1 MNFAF
6 RRDRCVA
13 MIFAASM
20 ASAWVATPLVRAEQ
34 GRIFT
39 VQSEAEL
46 KKRAD
51 TLLKGL
57 IDTGSKVT
65 YGSVEKGEKPQGLV
79 IKNLEITGPDD
90 KKYTVEQV
98 EVREF
103 DWENP
108 EDGPRLDLSIKKL
121 VIPAESLG
129 KEAAEF
135 GLTSLTINA
144 DLDVSFDDAKKTF
157 EIAGFVLDFVE
168 LGELRLKLK
177 LVGLSKA
184 DLKKAT
190 GDTPPGQKKDDE
202 AGMKLLANVN
212 IAGATFAFKDK
223 GLIERL
229 IRADAK
235 KKNLSE
241 AAAKAKM
248 LEDLAEQRKKA
259 EDDATR
265 EVIDTAIKF
274 LTNPGTIEI
283 VSAPGAPANLMM
295 AFMAIMSSP
304 ATLKQMLGISI
315 AVK

>member
-1 MNFAF
+1 MSFAF

-13 MIFAASM
+13 LIFAAAL
-20 ASAWVATPLVRAEQ
+20 ASAWAATPLVRAEQ
-34 GRIFT
+34 GRVFT

-51 TLLKGL
+51 TLLKALSDSGA
-57 IDTGSKVT
+57 KVT
-65 YGSVEKGEKPQGLV
+65 YGSVEKGEKADGLV
-79 IKNLEITGPDD
+79 IKNLEITGPDN
-90 KKYTVEQV
+90 KKFTIEQV
-98 EVREF
+98 DIRAF
-103 DWENP
+103 DWANP
-108 EDGPRLDLSIKKL
+108 DDAARIDLSIKKL
-121 VIPAESLG
+121 VIPSESLD
-129 KEAAEF
+129 KDAADF

-144 DLDVSFDDAKKTF
+144 DFDVGFDDAKKTF
-157 EIAGFVLDFVE
+157 EIAGIVVDILE
-168 LGELRLKLK
+168 LGEVRLKLK

-190 GDTPPGQKKDDE
+190 SDPAPGQKKEDD
-202 AGMKLLANVN
+202 AGMKLLASVN
-212 IAGATFAFKDK
+212 IAGATLSFKDK
-223 GLIERL
+223 SLVARL
-229 IRADAK
+229 IRAEAK
-235 KKNLSE
+235 KKGLSE

-274 LTNPGTIEI
+274 LSNPGTIEV

-304 ATLKQMLGISI
+304 GTLKQMLGITI